1 MSNLLRSARSTGIVV
16 GLTIAVL
23 IASGIMLAV
32 THSKAAARQQRLV
45 VSNYE
50 TMALMRD
57 MVIALQDAEIGQR
70 GYLLSGD
77 ATRLEPYERARVRI
91 ESGLRQLEASVV
103 GNLDATRQF
112 REFATLAG
120 EKLEQLN
127 ATVGAYQLYGREAAL
142 ALDRTGAGRAMMG
155 QVRLLGDSF
164 IEGQRLLL
172 ASQLAALRSEQ
183 EQADIAGLLVM
194 AGAFM
199 CLVAGIY
206 IVVRGAGRL
215 ERTQQD
221 LTARSRLL
229 QMTLESLQD
238 PIFVLDAQG
247 MLVAWNRAFTQLAA
261 WDPTKQ
267 APLTRDQLLS
277 DRSPATRALLQPLGF
292 GAVSADA
299 ASEDRTSVVRVS
311 HDGRDFEVFRGE
323 MEGGGDVI
331 RCVDITEKLRDE
343 TALRQGQKMEATGQL
358 TGGMAHDFNN
368 ILQVIRANLD
378 LLKGELGGHEA
389 GLARVQTAT
398 AAADRGARLTQ
409 QLLAF
414 ARRQPLAPQP
424 TNVAHLIGDLAD
436 LLRHSLGERIAI
448 EFKVADN
455 PWNARIDP
463 SQLENA
469 ILNLSINARD
479 AMPEGG
485 TVRVEVSNATLD
497 RRYAA
502 LHPDV
507 TPGPY
512 VLVDVSDT
520 GSGMPPEVV
529 AQAFDPFFTTKS
541 DGKGTG
547 LGLSMVY
554 GFVRQS
560 NSHIRIDSAI
570 GQGTSVKLYLPRTQD
585 AVVED
590 DAVAATILTGSERIL
605 VVEDSDDVRHAVVDM
620 LTGWGYRVVS
630 AENPDVAAALFE
642 KDPAFDLLFTD
653 VVMPGTMT
661 AIELAELVQKQRPE
675 IAVLLTSGFARDL
688 VPDFSRMGYPL
699 IPKPY
704 SSEAL
709 AARVR
714 AVLAARR
721 PRAAAK
727 AEAAPSAATPR
738 APAFTDRPR
747 HILLVEDEIV
757 LRMSTTDML
766 EQMGCVVSGVG
777 TGEQALELLA
787 KDGKYDLLLTD
798 LGLPSMSGEE
808 LANRVRQQYP
818 TLPVVIA
825 SGYGPSGP
833 LVEGTQ
839 FISKPYSAIDLQQA
853 LDHAARRAAA

>member
-1 MSNLLRSARSTGIVV
+1 MPSLLRSARSIGVIV
-16 GLTIAVL
+16 GLTIGVL
-23 IASGIMLAV
+23 IASGIMLAI
-32 THSKAAARQQRLV
+32 THSKSAARQQRLV

-77 ATRLEPYERARVRI
+77 PARLEPYERARVRI
-91 ESGLRQLEASVV
+91 ESGLRQLEASVA
-103 GNLDATRQF
+103 GNPDAARQF
-112 REFATLAG
+112 REFAGLAAD
-120 EKLEQLN
+120 KLEQLN

-183 EQADIAGLLVM
+183 DQADIAGLLVM

-215 ERTQQD
+215 ERIQQD

-229 QMTLESLQD
+229 QATLESLQD
-238 PIFVLDAQG
+238 PIFVLDELG
-247 MLVAWNRAFTQLAA
+247 TVVAWNQAFTRLAQ
-261 WDPTKQ
+261 WDPTRQ
-267 APLTRDQLLS
+267 AAPTKDQLLS
-277 DRSPATRALLQPLGF
+277 ERSPATRALLRPFRLE
-292 GAVSADA
+292 APA
-299 ASEDRTSVVRVS
+299 AERVPSERMPVVRAS
-311 HDGRDFEVFRGE
+311 HEGREYEVYRGE

-343 TALRQGQKMEATGQL
+343 VALRQGQKMEATGQL

-378 LLKGELGGHEA
+378 LLRNEIGANPAALS
-389 GLARVQTAT
+389 RVQTAT
-398 AAADRGARLTQ
+398 ASADRGARLTQ

-424 TNVAHLIGDLAD
+424 TNVARLVGDLAD
-436 LLRHSLGERIAI
+436 LLRHSLGERIGI
-448 EFKVADN
+448 ELKVADN

-469 ILNLSINARD
+469 ILNLAINARD
-479 AMPEGG
+479 AMPDGG

-502 LHPDV
+502 LHTDV

-512 VLVDVSDT
+512 VLVDVGDT
-520 GSGMPPEVV
+520 GTGMPPDVV
-529 AQAFDPFFTTKS
+529 AQAFDPFFTTKA

-560 NSHIRIDSAI
+560 NGHIRIDSAI

-585 AVVED
+585 PVVKD
-590 DAVAATILTGSERIL
+590 DLIATTAPTGSERIL
-605 VVEDSDDVRHAVVDM
+605 VVEDSDDVRRAVADM
-620 LTGWGYRVVS
+620 LTGWGYRVVT
-630 AENPDVAAALFE
+630 AENPDVALALFE
-642 KDPAFDLLFTD
+642 KDQAFDLLFTD

-661 AIELAELVQKQRPE
+661 AIEFAELVQRQRPD

-688 VPDFSRMGYPL
+688 VTDFGRTGYPL
-699 IPKPY
+699 IAKPY
-704 SSEAL
+704 GSDAL
-709 AARVR
+709 AARIRV
-714 AVLAARR
+714 VLAARR
-721 PRAAAK
+721 PRVAGQP
-727 AEAAPSAATPR
+727 EAV
-738 APAFTDRPR
+738 PASVASVPPGAGRSKR
-747 HILLVEDEIV
+747 VLLVEDEIV

-777 TGEQALELLA
+777 TGEQALDLLA
-787 KDGKYDLLLTD
+787 KDGKFDLMLTD
-798 LGLPSMSGEE
+798 LGLPGMSGEE
-808 LANRVRQQYP
+808 LASLVRERFP
-818 TLPVVIA
+818 TLSVVIA
-825 SGYGPSGP
+825 SGYGPSAP
-833 LVEGTQ
+833 LVDGTQ

-853 LDHAARRAAA
+853 LDHAGRKAAM